1 MRSVRA
7 YTYVRFYFEIYLGL
21 LLYESPMHYLKQ
33 APIFP
38 CSGKIMPSVNANRES
53 QSEHPFY
60 ASSLVLSAIVKMET
74 WTSRKFGAET
84 YSFRFGRPNNWA
96 SFQTPPNIFGA
107 WNWSVQP
114 CSTTST
120 LINPHQPHDRKGHTR
135 PSASEAILVSIFRFK
150 SETPLRISII
160 CVALLRSTT

>member
-107 WNWSVQP
+107 WNWSGLINRFMLP
-114 CSTTST
+114 YRST
-120 LINPHQPHDRKGHTR
+120 LFNHINPHQP
-135 PSASEAILVSIFRFK
+135 SS
-150 SETPLRISII
+150 TP
-160 CVALLRSTT
+160 